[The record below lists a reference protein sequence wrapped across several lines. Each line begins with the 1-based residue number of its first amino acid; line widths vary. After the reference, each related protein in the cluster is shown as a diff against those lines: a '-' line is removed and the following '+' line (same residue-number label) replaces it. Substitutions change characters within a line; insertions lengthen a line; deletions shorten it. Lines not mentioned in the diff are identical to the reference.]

1 MRSAVVCAALLAA
14 PSAARACSVCFD
26 PNEANRN
33 AFIIATA
40 FMTFFPLMLIGG
52 VLYYLRRRF
61 LAMQAAPP
69 EA

>member
-1 MRSAVVCAALLAA
+1 MRSTVLCAALLAA
-14 PSAARACSVCFD
+14 PSVAQACAVCFD
-26 PNEANRN
+26 PLEANRN

-52 VLYYLRRRF
+52 VLYYLRRRW
-61 LAMQAAPP
+61 LAMEAASP